1 MDTYFNLGHIHLWMW
16 KNKDENSNILKN
28 EKICNFFFKVIERN
42 ELKGSLMKEEAIS
55 GELKVHDIVYIGTMK
70 LPFE

>member
-1 MDTYFNLGHIHLWMW
+1 MKRFVI
-16 KNKDENSNILKN
+16 
-28 EKICNFFFKVIERN
+28 FFFKVIERN